1 MKIYSC
7 IEDTIGKTPLVR
19 LKNLEEKF
27 SLKGK
32 LFAKVEG
39 GNPTGSV
46 KDRTAKGLLDDAEK
60 RGVLKKGGTVIEP
73 TSGNTGIALAAL
85 CAVRGYKAII
95 VMPETMSIERRKLMR
110 SYGAELVL
118 TDGKRGMQGAIERA
132 NELKNQI
139 PNSFIPDQFSN
150 PANAEIHY
158 LTTGAEIYGDL
169 DGDVAAFVAGV
180 GTGGTFTGAVKYL
193 KEKNPKIKGV
203 AIEPKTSAVLSG
215 GKSGS
220 HGLQG
225 IGAGF
230 IPKVLDLSLIDEIIQ
245 VSDGEAIESAK
256 LLTKTEGISAGIS
269 SGAALFGALT
279 IAKREEFSDKNVVVI
294 LPDSG
299 AKYLSTALFED

>member
-1 MKIYSC
+1 M
-7 IEDTIGKTPLVR
+7 ETLIGNTPLVR

-27 SLKGK
+27 SLKGRI
-32 LFAKVEG
+32 FAKIEG
-39 GNPTGSV
+39 VNPTGSV
-46 KDRTAKGLLDDAEK
+46 KDRTAKGLLDDAER
-60 RGVLKKGGTVIEP
+60 RGALKKGGVVIEP

-85 CAVRGYKAII
+85 CATRGYRAII
-95 VMPETMSIERRKLMR
+95 VMPETMSVERRKLMG

-158 LTTGAEIYGDL
+158 QTTGAEIYKDL
-169 DGDVAAFVAGV
+169 DGEIAAFVAGV
-180 GTGGTFTGAVKYL
+180 GTGGTFTGATKYL
-193 KEKNPKIKGV
+193 KEKNPAIKGV
-203 AIEPKTSAVLSG
+203 AIEPKTSAVLTG
-215 GKSGS
+215 GRAGA

-230 IPKVLDLSLIDEIIQ
+230 IPKVLDLSLIDEI
-245 VSDGEAIESAK
+245 VTVGDDEAIQAAK
-256 LLTKTEGISAGIS
+256 TLVKTEGISAGIS
-269 SGAALFGALT
+269 SGAALVGALE
-279 IAKREEFSDKNVVVI
+279 IANREEFTDKNIVVL
-294 LPDSG
+294 LPDTG

>member
-1 MKIYSC
+1 MKIYSSMQ
-7 IEDTIGKTPLVR
+7 TLIGNTPLAR
-19 LKNLEEKF
+19 LESLEKMF

-32 LFAKVEG
+32 LFAKIEG
-39 GNPTGSV
+39 VNPTGSV

-60 RGVLKKGGTVIEP
+60 RGILKKGGTVIEP

-85 CAVRGYKAII
+85 CATRGYKAVI
-95 VMPETMSIERRKLMR
+95 VMPETMSIERRKLML

-132 NELKNQI
+132 NELKAQT

-150 PANAEIHY
+150 PANAEVHY
-158 LTTGAEIYGDL
+158 RTTGVEIYEDL
-169 DGDVAAFVAGV
+169 DGDVAALVAGV

-193 KEKNPKIKGV
+193 KEKNPEIKGV

-215 GKSGS
+215 GKSGA

-230 IPKVLDLSLIDEIIQ
+230 IPKVLDLSLIDEIVT
-245 VSDGEAIESAK
+245 VSDEDAIKTAK
-256 LLTKTEGISAGIS
+256 TLAKKEGLSAGIS
-269 SGAALFGALT
+269 SGAALFGGIE
-279 IAKREEFSDKNVVVI
+279 IAKREEFSGKNIVVI
-294 LPDSG
+294 LPDTG